1 MVKNDEIIFIFVNLS
16 SLMFYLKSN
25 HFNINVLN
33 YFKYFQY
40 IFFLNVIFIK
50 KNNESIFVKMRPKKK
65 NEVLD
70 FQNWVSNDLLNQ
82 ITLN

>member
-1 MVKNDEIIFIFVNLS
+1 MFLTISSIFS
-16 SLMFYLKSN
+16 
-25 HFNINVLN
+25 
-33 YFKYFQY
+33 

-70 FQNWVSNDLLNQ
+70 FQNWVSNDPLNQ